1 MPTEFR
7 TLTQLA
13 KELATKELEN
23 DSLAD
28 QHEMIEALDAVAKL
42 LSQHAGANT
51 QIKELANQVQ
61 ELVASKKA

>member
-1 MPTEFR
+1 MPTEFK

-13 KELATKELEN
+13 KELATKELQN
-23 DSLAD
+23 DSSID

-42 LSQHAGANT
+42 LSRRAGANT

-61 ELVASKKA
+61 ALVKTKNA